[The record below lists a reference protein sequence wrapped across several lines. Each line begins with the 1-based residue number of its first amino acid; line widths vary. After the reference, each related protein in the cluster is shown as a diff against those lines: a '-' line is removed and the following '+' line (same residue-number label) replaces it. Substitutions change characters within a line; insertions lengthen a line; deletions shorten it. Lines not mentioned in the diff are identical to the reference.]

1 VWPLISLDI
10 TAEKCTE
17 SALRESEERFAK
29 VFQSNPAPI
38 IISEIESG
46 LLLDVNQRWLTM
58 LEYSREEVIGRTAK
72 EIGAWQNPEER
83 ECMVRE
89 LREKGFLRDYPVLL
103 RAKSGKIRFTLRST
117 EIIVLNG
124 KEVLVSL
131 IYDDTDRQRTERTLR
146 ESEEKFSLAFDAGP
160 DSININRLED
170 GLYVNVNKGFTE
182 ITGFTRED
190 AIGRT
195 SQEIEIW
202 HDPTDRMRLLE
213 DLKKNGNCDNLKAI
227 FRKKDGSLLHG
238 LMSAR
243 IISLNK
249 TPHII
254 SITRDITANVKLEAQ
269 YLEAQKMESVGRL
282 TGGVAHDFNN
292 ILAVI
297 MGYTEMAIGQTD
309 PSQKVHTY
317 LEKIYEAANR
327 SADIIRQLLAFS
339 RKQTIA
345 PKVLDFNIAVEDM
358 LKMLF
363 RLIGENVDLVWV
375 PAPVSLPVKM
385 DPAQISQILLNL
397 CVNARDAI
405 EETGKLIIKTN
416 TLIVD
421 KEYCAVT
428 DTPDII
434 PGKYVVLSVSDNGC
448 GMEQDVID
456 KIFEPFF
463 TTKGHFGTGLG
474 LSTVYGIV
482 KQNGGFINVDS
493 QPRLGTTI
501 KLYFQFH
508 EGFPGESMLWRK
520 GDGFDIPKNGQGET
534 ILLVEDDKDILNLS
548 DIILKDLGYRVL
560 KANSPYEALR
570 LAKRCTHEID
580 LLITDVIMPEMN
592 GKELSQQLLSQ
603 YPTLKLMYMSGYPG
617 DVIARHGVINEK
629 AHFLQKPFSSKELSV
644 KVREILG
651 DNRN

>member
-1 VWPLISLDI
+1 MLPLIPLDI

-17 SALRESEERFAK
+17 SALRESEERFSK
-29 VFQSNPAPI
+29 IFQSNPAPI

-58 LEYSREEVIGRTAK
+58 LEYSKDEVIGRTAK

-103 RAKSGKIRFTLRST
+103 RAKSGRVRFTLRST

-131 IYDDTDRQRTERTLR
+131 IYDDTDRQRTERILR

-170 GLYVNVNKGFTE
+170 GLYVDVNKGFTE

-190 AIGRT
+190 VLGRT
-195 SQEIEIW
+195 SLEIGIW
-202 HDPTDRMRLLE
+202 HDAADRMQMVE
-213 DLKKNGNCDNLKAI
+213 ELKRNGNCNNFKAV

-238 LMSAR
+238 LLSAR

-292 ILAVI
+292 FLAVI
-297 MGYTEMAIGQTD
+297 MGYTEMAIGLTD

-345 PKVLDFNIAVEDM
+345 PKVLDFNFAVEDM

-363 RLIGENVDLVWV
+363 RLIGENIDLVWV
-375 PAPVSLPVKM
+375 PAPISLPVKM

-405 EETGKLIIKTN
+405 EESGKLIIKTN

-493 QPRLGTTI
+493 HPCLGTTI

-508 EGFPGESMLWRK
+508 EGSPCESMLWRK
-520 GDGFDIPKNGQGET
+520 GEEFDKPKNGRGET
-534 ILLVEDDKDILNLS
+534 ILLVEDDKDMLHLS
-548 DIILKDLGYRVL
+548 SIILEELGYRVL
-560 KANSPYEALR
+560 RANSPYEALR
-570 LAKRCTHEID
+570 LAKRRTHEID

-592 GKELSQQLLSQ
+592 GKELSHQLLSQ

-617 DVIARHGVINEK
+617 DVIAHHGVFKERT
-629 AHFLQKPFSSKELSV
+629 HFLQKPFSSKELSV
-644 KVREILG
+644 RVREVLG
-651 DNRN
+651 DL

>member
-1 VWPLISLDI
+1 MISLDI

-17 SALRESEERFAK
+17 SALRESEERFSK

-103 RAKSGKIRFTLRST
+103 RTKSGKIRFTLRST

-170 GLYVNVNKGFTE
+170 GLYVDVNKGFTE

-190 AIGRT
+190 VRGRT
-195 SQEIEIW
+195 SLEIEIW
-202 HDPTDRMRLLE
+202 HDPTDRMRMVEELN
-213 DLKKNGNCDNLKAI
+213 KNGNCDNLKAI
-227 FRKKDGSLLHG
+227 FRKKDGRLLHG
-238 LMSAR
+238 LLSAR
-243 IISLNK
+243 IINLNK

-297 MGYTEMAIGQTD
+297 MGYTEMAIGQPY
-309 PSQKVHTY
+309 PSHKIHTY

-363 RLIGENVDLVWV
+363 RLIGENIDLVWV
-375 PAPVSLPVKM
+375 PSPVSLPVKM

-448 GMEQDVID
+448 GMEQDVIN

-463 TTKGHFGTGLG
+463 TTKGNFGTGLG

-508 EGFPGESMLWRK
+508 EGSSGESILGKK
-520 GDGFDIPKNGQGET
+520 GEEFDKSKTGRGET
-534 ILLVEDDKDILNLS
+534 ILLVEDDKDILHLGS
-548 DIILKDLGYRVL
+548 IILEELGYRVL

-570 LAKRCTHEID
+570 LAKRCNHEID

-592 GKELSQQLLSQ
+592 GKELSHQLLSQ
-603 YPTLKLMYMSGYPG
+603 HPTLKLMYMSGYPG
-617 DVIARHGVINEK
+617 DVISRHGVFNEN

-651 DNRN
+651 DKSKLRI